1 MNVIQ
6 RSILILAPLAP
17 YVTNL
22 PVPEDSVSHWSI
34 DVAAGLGQMADVSRT
49 CEGNVISVQNYKYTD
64 VAARV
69 RYTEEPFTVSVSGGT
84 SSAWTQYPSYEPS
97 YGGPYFPTLE
107 TKSVPYCVP
116 MAGID
121 SKYIGLE
128 VGWLTTFGEGAY
140 LNLGPHGDVHG
151 GNFPAGAIRLG
162 NREKLHLSAGIA
174 RNLPLVAGGGL
185 IDIGLVAP
193 MGERRSMVFYGLGII
208 PYDGIIFSMKG
219 DLKLTDRFT
228 LTPRLSVKGGDA
240 FEYGL
245 AIGGRV
251 KL

>member
-1 MNVIQ
+1 MIQ
-6 RSILILAPLAP
+6 RSILILVPLAP
-17 YVTNL
+17 YLTNL
-22 PVPEDSVSHWSI
+22 PVPDDSASHWSI

-49 CEGNVISVQNYKYTD
+49 CEGDVISVQNYHYTD
-64 VAARV
+64 VAAAV

-84 SSAWTQYPSYEPS
+84 SDAWTGYPRYEPT
-97 YGGPYFPTLE
+97 YEGPYFPTRE
-107 TKSVPYCVP
+107 TKAIPYCVP
-116 MAGID
+116 MVGID

-128 VGWLTTFGEGAY
+128 VGWLTTFGEGTY
-140 LNLGPHGDVHG
+140 LCLGPHCDVHG

-162 NREKLHLSAGIA
+162 NREKLHFSAGIA

-193 MGERRSMVFYGLGII
+193 MGETRSMFFYGLGVI

-219 DLKLTDRFT
+219 DLILNDRFT

-245 AIGGRV
+245 AIGGRA
-251 KL
+251 KF

>member
-1 MNVIQ
+1 MNMIQ
-6 RSILILAPLAP
+6 RSILILVPLAP
-17 YVTNL
+17 YLTNL
-22 PVPEDSVSHWSI
+22 PVPDDSASHWSI

-49 CEGNVISVQNYKYTD
+49 CEGDVISVQNYHYTD
-64 VAARV
+64 VAAAV

-84 SSAWTQYPSYEPS
+84 SDVWTGYPRYEPT
-97 YGGPYFPTLE
+97 YEGPYFPTRE
-107 TKSVPYCVP
+107 TKAIPYCVP
-116 MAGID
+116 MVGID

-128 VGWLTTFGEGAY
+128 VGWLTTFGEGTY
-140 LNLGPHGDVHG
+140 LCLGPHCDVHG

-162 NREKLHLSAGIA
+162 NREKLHFSAGIA

-193 MGERRSMVFYGLGII
+193 MGETRSMFFYGLGVI

-219 DLKLTDRFT
+219 DLILNDRFT

-245 AIGGRV
+245 AIGGRA
-251 KL
+251 KF